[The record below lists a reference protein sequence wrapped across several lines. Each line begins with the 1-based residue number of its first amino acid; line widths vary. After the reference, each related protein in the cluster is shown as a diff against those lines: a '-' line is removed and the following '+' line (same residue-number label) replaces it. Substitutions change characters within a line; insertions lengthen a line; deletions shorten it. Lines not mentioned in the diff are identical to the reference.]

1 MKESRKIA
9 LIVLSLVLVVG
20 VLGGIFMSRIGA
32 ANHQKKARIVATTFA
47 VVQIADKLD
56 LPLVGVPTT
65 QNKIPARY
73 AHAARVGNPMNPS
86 VEKIASLKPTVVYSV
101 TTLQDQFGRAF
112 KERHITPHFLD
123 LTSVTKLKQTVTA
136 MGKQYQRKAQAKH
149 AVDQI
154 DQAEQHVKL
163 VAKRHATKPRVLVLM
178 GLPGA
183 SYMIATNQS
192 YVGDLVA
199 IAGGHNVFSSKTQEF
214 VSPNDEA
221 IKKAQPQVIL
231 RLAHA
236 LPNIVIPQFNS
247 EFKSD
252 PMWKTL
258 PAVKN
263 HRVYDLEEPNFD
275 ATANMR
281 AAKALQIVSNW
292 LYPQEGSQT
301 N

>member
-1 MKESRKIA
+1 MKGSRKIA

-20 VLGGIFMSRIGA
+20 AFAGLFMSHIGA
-32 ANHQKKARIVATTFA
+32 ANHQKKARVVATTFA
-47 VVQIADKLD
+47 VVQIADKLN

-73 AHAARVGNPMNPS
+73 SRAARVGNPMNPS
-86 VEKIASLKPTVVYSV
+86 VEKIASLKPTAVYSV
-101 TTLQDQFGRAF
+101 TTLQDQFGKAF
-112 KERHITPHFLD
+112 KERHIEPHFLN
-123 LTSVTKLKQTVTA
+123 LTSVAKLKQTVTS
-136 MGKQYQRKAQAKH
+136 MGKQYDRQSEAKE
-149 AVDQI
+149 AVGEINQSEH
-154 DQAEQHVKL
+154 QVEQ
-163 VAKRHATKPRVLVLM
+163 VAKQHKTKPRVLVLM

-192 YVGDLVA
+192 YVGNLVS

-252 PMWKTL
+252 PMWKTI

-263 HRVYDLEEPNFD
+263 HRVYDLQEPNFD

-281 AAKALQIVSNW
+281 ASKALKIVSNW
-292 LYPQEGSQT
+292 LYPKEGSSS

>member
-1 MKESRKIA
+1 MKGSRKIA
-9 LIVLSLVLVVG
+9 LIVLSLILVVG
-20 VLGGIFMSRIGA
+20 VLAGIFVGHVGA
-32 ANHQKKARIVATTFA
+32 VNHQKKARIVATTFA
-47 VVQIADKLD
+47 VVQIADKLK

-73 AHAARVGNPMNPS
+73 SRTTRVGNPMNPS
-86 VEKIASLKPTVVYSV
+86 IEKIASLKPTAVYSV
-101 TTLQDQFGRAF
+101 TTLKDQFGKAF
-112 KERHITPHFLD
+112 RQRHIEPHFLN
-123 LTSVTKLKQTVTA
+123 LTSVAKLKQTVTS
-136 MGKQYQRKAQAKH
+136 MGKQYDRSREAKA
-149 AVDQI
+149 AVGEI
-154 DQAEQHVKL
+154 DQAETQVRS
-163 VAKRHATKPRVLVLM
+163 VAKQRAQQPRVLILM

-183 SYMIATNQS
+183 SYMIATNQA

-199 IAGGHNVFSSKTQEF
+199 IAGGHNVFTSNNQEF

-221 IKKAQPQVIL
+221 IKKARPEVIL

-252 PMWKTL
+252 PIWKTL

-263 HRVYDLEEPNFD
+263 HRVYDLTEPNFD

-281 AAKALQIVSNW
+281 AARALQIISNW
-292 LYPQEGSQT
+292 LYPNEGASSK
-301 N
+301 

>member
-1 MKESRKIA
+1 MKGSRKIA
-9 LIVLSLVLVVG
+9 LIVLSLVLVIG
-20 VLGGIFMSRIGA
+20 VAAGFFMSRVGT

-73 AHAARVGNPMNPS
+73 AHVARVGNPMNPS

-101 TTLQDQFGRAF
+101 TTLQDQFGKAF
-112 KERHITPHFLD
+112 KERHITPHFLN
-123 LTSVTKLKQTVTA
+123 LTSVSKLKQTVTE
-136 MGKQYQRKAQAKH
+136 MGKQYHRTHKAKQV
-149 AVDQI
+149 VDEI
-154 DQAEQHVKL
+154 NHTEQQVQM
-163 VAKRHATKPRVLVLM
+163 VAKRHPEKPRVLVLM

-192 YVGDLVA
+192 YVGDLVS

-236 LPNIVIPQFNS
+236 LPNIVIPQFDS
-247 EFKSD
+247 AFKSD
-252 PMWKTL
+252 PMWRTL

-281 AAKALQIVSNW
+281 ASRALMIVSNW
-292 LYPQEGSQT
+292 LYPKEGGQT
-301 N
+301 K